1 MFYEIHHLNSRA
13 CIMDYLISIK
23 ENIKLNT
30 FNHYNMISFTDS
42 IIVDSRVKDR
52 YCLSGKTISLVW
64 VHGSDT
70 EATALFRW
78 FPSSFSLYNLYSGL
92 KLQRKAENH
101 VICPCHVT
109 SASMV
114 YSSKGPCW
122 SQNSLVAPTHQV
134 QRGFREVRVVYIN
147 GCNTELAPGTRN

>member
-1 MFYEIHHLNSRA
+1 M
-13 CIMDYLISIK
+13 
-23 ENIKLNT
+23 
-30 FNHYNMISFTDS
+30 SF
-42 IIVDSRVKDR
+42 
-52 YCLSGKTISLVW
+52 ISLVW
-64 VHGSDT
+64 VHSSDT

-92 KLQRKAENH
+92 KLQRKAEHH

-134 QRGFREVRVVYIN
+134 QKGFRKVRVVYIN
-147 GCNTELAPGTRN
+147 GCNTELAPGTRNYVIRCDKLPVLSKAEWPCLTHYTQIWCLINGRICCDLNASPQSSGMWL